1 MAIQV
6 IPILKALGPV
16 ITTAGSLY
24 AEWQK
29 GREPG
34 APGATEPSPGTASER
49 LLRLEALNAENANLI
64 AQLGE
69 QLRAVALQVEKAER
83 AAEVERA
90 RLGWLVNI
98 GLGLALVAVGVSL
111 WVLLA
116 G

>member
-34 APGATEPSPGTASER
+34 AGATERPSGTASER

-98 GLGLALVAVGVSL
+98 ALGVALVAIAMAL
-111 WVLLA
+111 WVLFA

>member
-29 GREPG
+29 GRESE
-34 APGATEPSPGTASER
+34 APGGKEPRPNSGSER
-49 LLRLEALNAENANLI
+49 LLRLEAVNAENANLI

-83 AAEVERA
+83 AAESERA
-90 RLGWLVNI
+90 RQGWLVRI
-98 GLGLALVAVGVSL
+98 ALGLALTAVGLSL
-111 WVLLA
+111 WVLLT